1 MTLHRVFEYVS
12 HKIKKAD
19 IVALIHTTALG
30 LEPTFSTWAHVSFLH
45 MWLITTRL
53 RRLPP
58 DVAPLWHQ
66 HMTDHFFYD
75 AEDRMITM
83 HNIAT
88 STTRSKYLKDLFDQ
102 WRGAIAAYDEGLM
115 RGDMV
120 LAAAIWR
127 NIFKSDASVK
137 PRDLTIVVSY
147 VRRSLLL
154 LDRLE
159 NRLLAAGDFTF
170 PELDM
175 EFRNVDAVSWRMS
188 EPLEDASGTDNAPR
202 E

>member
-1 MTLHRVFEYVS
+1 
-12 HKIKKAD
+12 
-19 IVALIHTTALG
+19 
-30 LEPTFSTWAHVSFLH
+30 
-45 MWLITTRL
+45 MWLVTTRL

-58 DVAPLWHQ
+58 EAAPLWHQ

-102 WRGAIAAYDEGLM
+102 WRGVIAAYDEGLV
-115 RGDMV
+115 RGDTI

-137 PRDLTIVVSY
+137 PRDLAIIVNY
-147 VRRSLLL
+147 VRQSLLL
-154 LDRLE
+154 LDQLE
-159 NRLLAAGDFTF
+159 DKLLATGEFVF
-170 PELDM
+170 PDPLSEM
-175 EFRNVDAVSWRMS
+175 KYVNAVSWRLS
-188 EPLEDASGTDNAPR
+188 EPLKDVQRRS
-202 E
+202 

>member
-1 MTLHRVFEYVS
+1 
-12 HKIKKAD
+12 
-19 IVALIHTTALG
+19 
-30 LEPTFSTWAHVSFLH
+30 
-45 MWLITTRL
+45 MWLVTTRL

-58 DVAPLWHQ
+58 EAAPLWHQ

-83 HNIAT
+83 HHIST

-102 WRGAIAAYDEGLM
+102 WRGAIAAYDEGFM
-115 RGDMV
+115 QGDTV

-127 NIFKSDASVK
+127 NVFKSDVSAK
-137 PRDLTIVVSY
+137 PRDLAIIVSY
-147 VRRSLLL
+147 VRQSLLW

-159 NRLLAAGDFTF
+159 DKLLATGEFTF
-170 PELDM
+170 PKPEA
-175 EFRNVDAVSWRMS
+175 EVRNVDAVTWRMS
-188 EPLEDASGTDNAPR
+188 EPLEDISGRISAGKA